1 VRAASTR
8 LVTVCAAAAFAVGLY
23 LSPAVHAQRDGAAP
37 PAGGAAAGGQRA
49 GGGRGGRAAVPAGPT
64 PRLPNGKPD
73 LSGHWN
79 NPYTPN
85 MAAGRGGRGGVLDPK
100 TGMPLTFARQGEN
113 LKVAAYA
120 NRTFDLPFTAWG
132 LKQWMEY
139 DPVNKGDYAGNCLPF
154 GVSRNMNSPH
164 GTQILQ
170 SNDAVAFLFEQNTW
184 HMWVPTS
191 ATFKWPEDLPEAWNG
206 ISVGHWDGDELVV
219 ETTKFNG
226 YTRLDTDGHPHSK
239 QMKLTNKFLR
249 TDSQT
254 IRHTVIVDDPK
265 AYTQPWMNVR
275 TWTLKAPNDVLMEY
289 SCEENNIRNLIEGS
303 IKLWTPPTDID

>member
-1 VRAASTR
+1 MTSGSRLVWVCATAACAAS
-8 LVTVCAAAAFAVGLY
+8 LFLGPVLG
-23 LSPAVHAQRDGAAP
+23 AQREGGAAP
-37 PAGGAAAGGQRA
+37 PAGRAAGAAPGGQAGARG
-49 GGGRGGRAAVPAGPT
+49 GGGRGPAVPAGPT
-64 PRLPNGKPD
+64 PRLANGKPD

-85 MAAGRGGRGGVLDPK
+85 MGGRSALDPK
-100 TGMPLTFARQGEN
+100 TSMPLTFPRQGERLN
-113 LKVAAYA
+113 VAAYP
-120 NRTFDLPFTAWG
+120 NRTFDLPYTEWG
-132 LKQWMEY
+132 LNQWKGY

-170 SNDAVAFLFEQNTW
+170 TNDATAFLFEQNTW

-191 ATFKWPEDLPEAWNG
+191 ASFKWPEDLPEAWNG
-206 ISVGHWDGDELVV
+206 VSVGHWDGDTLVV

-239 QMKLTNKFLR
+239 GLKLTNKFLR

-254 IRHTVIVDDPK
+254 MQHTVIVEDSR

-275 TWTLKAPNDVLMEY
+275 TWRLKGAQDVLMEY
-289 SCEENNIRNLIEGS
+289 SCEENNIRNIIEGS
-303 IKLWTPPTDID
+303 IKLWTPPEDID